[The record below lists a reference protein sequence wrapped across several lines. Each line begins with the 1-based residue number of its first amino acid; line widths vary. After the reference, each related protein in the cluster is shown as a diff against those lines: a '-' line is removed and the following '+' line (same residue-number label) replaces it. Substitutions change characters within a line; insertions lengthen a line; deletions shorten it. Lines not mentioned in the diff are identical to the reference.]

1 MAIVTHL
8 VVLATMANHVLAT
21 KAESKLNV
29 TETIVLSPPNAP
41 NPGRQVVDA
50 AYSSYSVEFSYM
62 ADFGGNNTYAT
73 TQGYPS
79 GTMAGWINQC

>member
-1 MAIVTHL
+1 MAIITRL
-8 VVLATMANHVLAT
+8 VALAAMVNHILAS
-21 KAESKLNV
+21 KDEPKLNI

-62 ADFGGNNTYAT
+62 ADFGGNNTY
-73 TQGYPS
+73 
-79 GTMAGWINQC
+79 GTAQHHLYSMIAKLRHH